1 MTMHKIKLKKFIPL
15 TLLPIAVGALAGL
28 LTRGGMESFELMR
41 KPPLSPPAW
50 LFPVVWTLLYA
61 MMGAASYFVSTACAS
76 PVRKRRA
83 LIVYAAQLVANF
95 LWTLIFFGAGAY
107 LAAFVWLVIMWLM
120 IALTAAMFGAISPT
134 AGRLLLPYL
143 LWTAFAGYLNLGVY
157 LLN

>member
-1 MTMHKIKLKKFIPL
+1 MHKIKWKKLIPL
-15 TLLPIAVGALAGL
+15 TALPIAVGALAGY

-61 MMGAASYFVSTACAS
+61 MMGAASYFVCTVCAS
-76 PVRKRRA
+76 EARKRRA
-83 LIVYAAQLVANF
+83 LTAYAVQLGANF

-107 LAAFVWLVIMWLM
+107 LAAFVWLTAMWLL
-120 IALTAAMFGAISPT
+120 IALTAALFGALSRP
-134 AGRLLLPYL
+134 AGELLLPYL
-143 LWTAFAGYLNLGVY
+143 AWTAFAGYLNLGVY